1 VILTDPFQK
10 TLPFT
15 VILMAVFMMA
25 GSDQTASAQAGT
37 TNTLI
42 SVAFKT
48 NNPYGNSP
56 LVSGPEPAA
65 IDANAL
71 FASANVWNNL
81 QATWGILDVNP
92 SWSNLVDSTGTP
104 TGVNL
109 SITGTVVATDFWPWE
124 SFQDPLRSA
133 FILWNSW
140 TNGGGAV
147 GPGESTSI
155 TWTLTGL
162 LPATTYDMC
171 VYGSFADIDRSFD
184 MTIEDTAM
192 SIPTFNSANSP
203 QPNCVLF
210 TNITSDG
217 QGTISGVADG
227 VGDSTTAANEADW
240 SGFQLVEV
248 ARGKGRKI
256 GFHRSIT
263 H

>member
-1 VILTDPFQK
+1 MTLTDPFQK
-10 TLPFT
+10 TLLFT
-15 VILMAVFMMA
+15 VILMAVFVIA

-56 LVSGPEPAA
+56 AVSGPEPAA
-65 IDANAL
+65 TDANAL
-71 FASANVWNNL
+71 FGSANVWNNL
-81 QATWGILDVNP
+81 PTTFSQNFNP
-92 SWSNLVDSTGTP
+92 AWSNLVDSTGTA
-104 TGVNL
+104 TGVNF
-109 SITGTVVATDFWPWE
+109 SITGTVGATDFWPWA
-124 SFQDPLRSA
+124 SFRDPLRSA
-133 FILWNSW
+133 FIFWNSW
-140 TNGGGAV
+140 TNGGGAF

-162 LPATTYDMC
+162 PPATTYDMC

-203 QPNCVLF
+203 LPNCVLF

>member
-1 VILTDPFQK
+1 
-10 TLPFT
+10 
-15 VILMAVFMMA
+15 MAVFVIA
-25 GSDQTASAQAGT
+25 GSNQTTSAQAGT
-37 TNTLI
+37 TNRLI

-65 IDANAL
+65 TDANAL
-71 FASANVWNNL
+71 FGAANVWNNL
-81 QATWGILDVNP
+81 PTTFSQNVNP
-92 SWSNLVDSTGTP
+92 AWSNLVDSTGTA

-109 SITGTVVATDFWPWE
+109 SITGTVGATDFWPWA
-124 SFQDPLRSA
+124 SFRDPLRSA
-133 FILWNSW
+133 FIFWNSW
-140 TNGGGAV
+140 TNGGGAF

-162 LPATTYDMC
+162 PPATTFDMC

-184 MTIEDTAM
+184 MTIQDTAM

-203 QPNCVLF
+203 LPNCVLF

-217 QGTISGVADG
+217 HGTISGVADG

-248 ARGKGRKI
+248 ASGKGRKI